1 MQSLLN
7 NTRRYFSYYRVAAN
21 AFEMAAKHGELRVFI
36 VAGEVSGDT
45 IASRLMASLRT
56 LSPVPVN
63 FSGVGG

>member
-7 NTRRYFSYYRVAAN
+7 NTKRYLSNYRVAAN
-21 AFEMAAKHGELRVFI
+21 AFEMSAKHGELRVFI